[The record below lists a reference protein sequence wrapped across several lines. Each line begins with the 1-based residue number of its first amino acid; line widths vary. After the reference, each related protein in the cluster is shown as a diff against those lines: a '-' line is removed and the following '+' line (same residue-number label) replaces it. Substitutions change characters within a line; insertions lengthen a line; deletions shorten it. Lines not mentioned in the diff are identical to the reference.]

1 MDLDRLDAELG
12 GDFRVQLG
20 GKVITLRPATELSW
34 GHVASVLTDPILF
47 AVMIWPSNQPLRWWQ
62 IEVVQRAWAAHNGLP
77 DAAQARRLLY
87 MVQKFGDGIEYDL
100 RNHLQGVDLGT
111 LWRGRRWRELL
122 NLLDQLPQDTH
133 MNRLLT
139 TDEDYMEAVL
149 GDAEPT
155 EDEATGPKPPSMAH
169 WSQTNAM
176 LAQLIDAVN
185 RLTATNQGIA
195 GAKNPKFEPF
205 PRPENAAQK
214 IMARRAREVA
224 QRRHQQMVDILLP
237 KSR

>member
-1 MDLDRLDAELG
+1 M
-12 GDFRVQLG
+12 RVQLG
-20 GKVITLRPATELSW
+20 EHVVELRPATELTW
-34 GHVASVLTDPILF
+34 NHVASVLADPILF
-47 AVMIWPSNQPLRWWQ
+47 AVMLWPSNMPLRWWQ
-62 IEVVQRAWAAHNGLP
+62 IDVVHQAWAAHNALP

-87 MVQKFGDGIEYDL
+87 MVHRFGEGIEYDL
-100 RNHLQGVDLGT
+100 RGHLTGVDLGT
-111 LWRGRRWRELL
+111 MFRERRWRELL

-139 TDEDYMEAVL
+139 TDEEYMKAVL
-149 GDAEPT
+149 GDAEPS
-155 EDEATGPKPPSMAH
+155 EDDAGPKPPSMAH

-185 RLTATNQGIA
+185 RLTAVNQGIA
-195 GAKNPKFEPF
+195 GAKDPKFSPY
-205 PRPENAAQK
+205 PRPESAAAD

-224 QRRHQQMVDILLP
+224 MQKHQELVDILLP